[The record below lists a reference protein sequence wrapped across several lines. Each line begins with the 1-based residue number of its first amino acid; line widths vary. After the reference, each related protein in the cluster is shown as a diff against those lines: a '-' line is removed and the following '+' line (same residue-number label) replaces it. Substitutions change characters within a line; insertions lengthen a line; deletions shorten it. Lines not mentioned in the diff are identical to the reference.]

1 MAAAGDYAERMDWQR
16 RTPGTPDSYGQRA
29 DSFASLGDLWV
40 RGPGSERRPGGREG
54 VRAPGRHGHDP
65 GEAVP
70 GAASPMD
77 RLRSHKWGDVWTVEH
92 VVRGVNEMVL
102 EVTRP
107 RWTAGGGTA
116 G

>member
-1 MAAAGDYAERMDWQR
+1 VGAVEDVAG
-16 RTPGTPDSYGQRA
+16 GRA
-29 DSFASLGDLWV
+29 GAKE
-40 RGPGSERRPGGREG
+40 SEHQVVTATIRLRQYPACRRRP
-54 VRAPGRHGHDP
+54 A
-65 GEAVP
+65 AV
-70 GAASPMD
+70 AQ
-77 RLRSHKWGDVWTVEH
+77 WGDVWTVEH